1 VRRSFARYGLQ
12 SDHHCR
18 QSSPR
23 ADPGPEFRVSLQR
36 LERVIGRRPTITLD
50 ALVDEMLAAARSVR
64 PHETRNGR

>member
-1 VRRSFARYGLQ
+1 LE

-36 LERVIGRRPTITLD
+36 LERLIGRRPTITLD
-50 ALVDEMLAAARSVR
+50 ALVDEMLAATRSIR
-64 PHETRNGR
+64 AQETRNAR